1 MNIGIIGATGFL
13 GSYLLD
19 YLCRINKYNI
29 HGFSRNPM
37 SLNKKNSNINWII
50 GNLSSEYDCKEFI
63 KNVDI
68 IIHLAHTNTPLTSNN
83 DVISDVNLNLIPM
96 VTLLETIKK
105 YGKKIHLVYVSS
117 GGAIYGQ
124 SADKTPF
131 KEFDL
136 CLPKSSY
143 GIQKLVA
150 ENYIRLWAEKSL
162 LTSTILRISNPYGI
176 LLPTDRKQGLIGVVL
191 SKLLKNDSQ
200 QIYGD
205 SNNIRDY
212 IHLEDMSK
220 AFELAIEFQND
231 YEIFNIGSG
240 KGYSV
245 NDIFSLIEQFTS
257 IEIKKNYIELDNS
270 NKLTDWVVLDTSKA
284 EKILNWTPSISLET
298 GLKTL
303 CDEVML
309 KR

>member
-1 MNIGIIGATGFL
+1 M
-13 GSYLLD
+13 YLT
-19 YLCRINKYNI
+19 
-29 HGFSRNPM
+29 
-37 SLNKKNSNINWII
+37 KKNYNVNWII

-83 DVISDVNLNLIPM
+83 DVISDVSLNLIPT

-105 YGKKIHLVYVSS
+105 YGKKIHLIFASS

-124 SADKTPF
+124 SENHIPF

-136 CLPKSSY
+136 CIPKSSY

-162 LTSTILRISNPYGI
+162 LTSTVLRVSNPYGI
-176 LLPTDRKQGLIGVVL
+176 LLPATRKQGLIGVVL
-191 SKLLKNDSQ
+191 SKLLENKIQ
-200 QIYGD
+200 QVYGD

-212 IHLEDMSK
+212 IHLEDMAK
-220 AFELAIEFQND
+220 AFELSIESYND

-245 NDIFSLIEQFTS
+245 NDIFMLIEQFTS
-257 IEIKKNYIELDNS
+257 MEIKKEYIQLDNN
-270 NKLTDWVVLDTSKA
+270 NKLSDWVVLDTNRAS
-284 EKILNWTPSISLET
+284 KILKWQPEISLEE
-298 GLKTL
+298 GLKNL
-303 CDEVML
+303 CTEAVQN
-309 KR
+309 K